1 MYQLPEDLFLVVQQQ
16 PTKLKELL
24 KKAVKVQLLGM
35 IF

>member
-1 MYQLPEDLFLVVQQQ
+1 MYQLPEDFIFGGATAA
-16 PTKLKELL
+16 TKLKELL